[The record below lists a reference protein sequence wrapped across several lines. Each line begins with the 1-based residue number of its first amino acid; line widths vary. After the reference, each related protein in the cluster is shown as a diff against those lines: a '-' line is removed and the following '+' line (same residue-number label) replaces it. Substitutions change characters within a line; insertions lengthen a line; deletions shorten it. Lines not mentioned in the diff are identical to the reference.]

1 METLIELYDERPLEN
16 TLGVEMFRPKRVV
29 YICPEQEAR
38 DAVLHKKLRAY
49 FSRRGQQVELIFFKA
64 DVYDAE
70 AVLALLRRILER
82 YPDCAMDI
90 TGGTD
95 AVLFAA
101 GLLSAEAQIPVFTYS
116 RKKNSVYN
124 IRNADFAD
132 GLVCFLAMI
141 ATGITEELLFR
152 GFLFRAMSRRNP
164 RAAVILV
171 SVLFGAG
178 HLMNLLNGSGMTPL
192 ENICQVFYAVA
203 VGFLFVAVLIRS
215 GSLIPCMIAHA
226 AFNALSVFANN
237 PMQEKYQIPVALSL
251 CAISLAAGA
260 YCLRSEKKWF

>member
-1 METLIELYDERPLEN
+1 M
-16 TLGVEMFRPKRVV
+16 
-29 YICPEQEAR
+29 
-38 DAVLHKKLRAY
+38 KKLWDRSETFLAVVFIVIY
-49 FSRRGQQVELIFFKA
+49 VTGNSLLDQASERLGIEMVLTLPFDLVLI
-64 DVYDAE
+64 
-70 AVLALLRRILER
+70 AVMLGFIRTNGLREYYAI
-82 YPDCAMDI
+82 CAPKTPARQMLYYI
-90 TGGTD
+90 PMIVVSTVNIWFGI
-95 AVLFAA
+95 VFNK
-101 GLLSAEAQIPVFTYS
+101 GL
-116 RKKNSVYN
+116 
-124 IRNADFAD
+124 AD
-132 GLVCFLAMI
+132 GLVYFLAMI

-178 HLMNLLNGSGMTPL
+178 HLMNLFNGSGMTPL

-237 PMQEKYQIPVALSL
+237 PMHEKYQIPIALSL
-251 CAISLAAGA
+251 CAISLASGV
-260 YCLRSEKKWF
+260 YYLRSEKKWF

>member
-1 METLIELYDERPLEN
+1 M
-16 TLGVEMFRPKRVV
+16 
-29 YICPEQEAR
+29 
-38 DAVLHKKLRAY
+38 KKLWDRSET
-49 FSRRGQQVELIFFKA
+49 FL
-64 DVYDAE
+64 
-70 AVLALLRRILER
+70 AVVFIVI
-82 YPDCAMDI
+82 YI
-90 TGGTD
+90 TGNSLLDQASERLGIEMVLTLPFD
-95 AVLFAA
+95 LVLIAVMLGFIRTN
-101 GLLSAEAQIPVFTYS
+101 GLREYYAICAPKTPARQMLYYIPMIVVSTVNIWFGIVFN
-116 RKKNSVYN
+116 KG
-124 IRNADFAD
+124 FAD
-132 GLVCFLAMI
+132 GLVYFLAMI

-178 HLMNLLNGSGMTPL
+178 HLMNLFNGSGMTPL

-237 PMQEKYQIPVALSL
+237 PMHEKYQIPIALSL
-251 CAISLAAGA
+251 CAISLASGV
-260 YCLRSEKKWF
+260 YYLRSEKKWF

>member
-1 METLIELYDERPLEN
+1 M
-16 TLGVEMFRPKRVV
+16 
-29 YICPEQEAR
+29 
-38 DAVLHKKLRAY
+38 KKLWDRSET
-49 FSRRGQQVELIFFKA
+49 FL
-64 DVYDAE
+64 
-70 AVLALLRRILER
+70 AVVFIVI
-82 YPDCAMDI
+82 YI
-90 TGGTD
+90 TGNSLHDQASERLGIEMVLTLPFD
-95 AVLFAA
+95 LVLIAVMLGFIRTN
-101 GLLSAEAQIPVFTYS
+101 GLREYYAICAPKTPARQMLYYIPMIVVSTINIWFGIVFN
-116 RKKNSVYN
+116 KG
-124 IRNADFAD
+124 FAD
-132 GLVCFLAMI
+132 GLVYFLAMI

-178 HLMNLLNGSGMTPL
+178 HLMNLFNGSGMTPL

-237 PMQEKYQIPVALSL
+237 PMHEKYQIPIALSL
-251 CAISLAAGA
+251 CAISLASGV
-260 YCLRSEKKWF
+260 YYLRSEKKWF